1 MKRTIYLLSIIL
13 IGFLPFQKLNAQ
25 DNPSIEIKTDSIP
38 ITNLEDTTAHK
49 FVEKI
54 PEFPGGMEKL
64 FQYLSKN
71 VQYPENC
78 RKKGISGVVLVEFIV
93 EKDGSISNIKVIVS
107 AHPELDAEAIRVI
120 SSFPKWTPG
129 TQQGKP
135 VRVFFQLPIRFTV
148 S

>member
-1 MKRTIYLLSIIL
+1 VNI
-13 IGFLPFQKLNAQ
+13 Q
-25 DNPSIEIKTDSIP
+25 TDSIP

-54 PEFPGGMEKL
+54 PEFPGGMDE
-64 FQYLSKN
+64 LSKYLFKN
-71 VQYPENC
+71 ITYPENC

-107 AHPELDAEAIRVI
+107 AHPDLDAEAIRVI
-120 SSFPKWTPG
+120 KSFPKWTPG
-129 TQQGKP
+129 TQLGKP